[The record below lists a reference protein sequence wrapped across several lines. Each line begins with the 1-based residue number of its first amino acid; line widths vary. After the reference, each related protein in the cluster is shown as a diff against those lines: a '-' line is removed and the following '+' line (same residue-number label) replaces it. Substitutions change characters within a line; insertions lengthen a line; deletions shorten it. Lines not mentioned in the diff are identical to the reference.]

1 MHLDILDEIPSCLT
15 AIKMF
20 MDTEVAR
27 QGRSLYL
34 ENSAREFLQFD
45 NALSDVPLPKKTEP
59 RTT

>member
-1 MHLDILDEIPSCLT
+1 MHLDILDEIPSWLT

-34 ENSAREFLQFD
+34 EIVPGSFAFD
-45 NALSDVPLPKKTEP
+45 NALSDVPYQRN
-59 RTT
+59 RTS